1 MDLHDTTNVLF
12 SKIKSLDPENAS
24 KIMGYI
30 LIQDLADRDLLRLA
44 FGPETLLQ
52 FLVFKAKAYLGLSS
66 STFSTPLNPIS
77 RPNSSNSNNSQ
88 NPFPPSSPGFIPR
101 NGFLEFSKK
110 APSWSPASS
119 PKSSPFLSYENIRSG
134 SLLVPSRTGDSNTDF
149 IDENQMSDYFSF
161 LNDSSSSK
169 NEDFVGH
176 RRSFSA
182 SDACFGATEE
192 AGGLLGGYKPCLYFA
207 RGFCKNGDNC
217 KFSHELG
224 GLTDNVD
231 VTGAIVGSP
240 SKMDLLYRQHEEVMR
255 VRAAAHQHQQR
266 LAAAQLMAGAS
277 SLLRCEKNTNFLLQ
291 QQTDAQRAAA
301 LMVGEEICKFAQGRA
316 ERNSFFAM
324 GLAEKA
330 NSASKQIY
338 LTFPADS
345 SFKDEDV
352 SNYFSMFGPV
362 QDVRIP
368 YQQKRMFGFVT
379 FVHPETVKL
388 ILSRGNPHFICDSR
402 VLVKPY
408 KEKGKVPEKR
418 QHLQQQ
424 FERGNLSPCS
434 SPLGLDSREPY
445 DLHAGAKIPYDAQE
459 MMFRRELEEQVDI
472 RQAIELQRRRFMN
485 LQLPDFKN
493 DGIHHHQRSLSV
505 GASISLPAYS
515 HAGQNVDP
523 SDNIKQEVSEAVNG
537 DNTATVP
544 SIINAAEVEEV
555 KTACVQEAGV
565 GNSQGY
571 PSPKGVEHALPDSP
585 FASPKK
591 STENHLSEHPALM
604 GPKESS
610 ASCAASS
617 SDDPLRPIASTSG
630 TTSV

>member
-1 MDLHDTTNVLF
+1 MDLYDTTNVLF
-12 SKIKSLDPENAS
+12 TKIKVLDPENAS
-24 KIMGYI
+24 KVMGYI

-44 FGPETLLQ
+44 YGPDSLLHS
-52 FLVFKAKAYLGLSS
+52 LVLKAKAYLGLSS
-66 STFSTPLNPIS
+66 NTFSAPSLNPIS

-88 NPFPPSSPGFIPR
+88 NPLPPSSPTLIPR

-110 APSWSPASS
+110 APSWCPASS
-119 PKSSPFLSYENIRSG
+119 PKSSPFLSYESIRSG
-134 SLLVPSRTGDSNTDF
+134 SLSVPQRSGDSNTDF
-149 IDENQMSDYFSF
+149 IDETQMSDYFSF

-182 SDACFGATEE
+182 SDACFGTAEE
-192 AGGLLGGYKPCLYFA
+192 AGGFGGFMGGYKPCLYFA

-217 KFSHELG
+217 KFSHGLG

-231 VTGAIVGSP
+231 VNGAVVGSP
-240 SKMDLLYRQHEEVMR
+240 SKMDFLYHQHEEIMR
-255 VRAAAHQHQQR
+255 MRAAAAHQR
-266 LAAAQLMAGAS
+266 LAAAQLMGGAS
-277 SLLRCEKNTNFLLQ
+277 SPLPYEKNMNVLLQ
-291 QQTDAQRAAA
+291 HQTDAQRAAA
-301 LMVGEEICKFAQGRA
+301 LMYGEETCKFSQGRA
-316 ERNSFFAM
+316 ERNDYFAM
-324 GLAEKA
+324 GLEEKA

-345 SFKDEDV
+345 TFKDEDV

-408 KEKGKVPEKR
+408 KEKGKVSDKR

-424 FERGNLSPCS
+424 FERGNFSPCS
-434 SPLGLDSREPY
+434 SPSGLDSRESY
-445 DLHAGAKIPYDAQE
+445 DLHVGTKMFYNAQE
-459 MMFRRELEEQVDI
+459 MMLRRELEEQADLQ
-472 RQAIELQRRRFMN
+472 QAIELQRRRFMN

-493 DGIHHHQRSLSV
+493 DGIHHHHCSLSV
-505 GASISLPAYS
+505 GAS
-515 HAGQNVDP
+515 VP
-523 SDNIKQEVSEAVNG
+523 SSGSMKQEVSEVGG
-537 DNTATVP
+537 DNTAVAVP
-544 SIINAAEVEEV
+544 LIMNAAELEEV
-555 KTACVQEAGV
+555 KSACVQKARV
-565 GNSQGY
+565 GKSQESS
-571 PSPKGVEHALPDSP
+571 SPKGCHESSVEHALPDSP

-591 STENHLSEHPALM
+591 PTENNLPERPALVESN
-604 GPKESS
+604 ESS
-610 ASCAASS
+610 ALCAAASS
-617 SDDPLRPIASTSG
+617 SENDPLPPITSTSKMA
-630 TTSV
+630 SV

>member
-1 MDLHDTTNVLF
+1 MDLYDTTNVLF
-12 SKIKSLDPENAS
+12 TKIKVLDPENAS

-44 FGPETLLQ
+44 YGPDSLLHS
-52 FLVFKAKAYLGLSS
+52 LVLKAKAYLGLSS
-66 STFSTPLNPIS
+66 NTFSAPSLNPIS

-88 NPFPPSSPGFIPR
+88 NPLPPSSPTLIPR

-110 APSWSPASS
+110 APSWCPASS
-119 PKSSPFLSYENIRSG
+119 PKSSPFLSYESIRSG
-134 SLLVPSRTGDSNTDF
+134 SLSVPQRSGDSNTDF
-149 IDENQMSDYFSF
+149 IDETQMSDYFSF

-182 SDACFGATEE
+182 SDACFGTAEE
-192 AGGLLGGYKPCLYFA
+192 AGGFGGFMGGYKPCLYFA

-217 KFSHELG
+217 KFSHGLG

-231 VTGAIVGSP
+231 VNGAVVGSP
-240 SKMDLLYRQHEEVMR
+240 SKMDFLYHQHEEIMR
-255 VRAAAHQHQQR
+255 MRAAAAHQR
-266 LAAAQLMAGAS
+266 LAAAQLMGGAS
-277 SLLRCEKNTNFLLQ
+277 SPLPYEKNMNVLLQ
-291 QQTDAQRAAA
+291 HQTDAQRAAA
-301 LMVGEEICKFAQGRA
+301 LMYGEETCKFSQGRA
-316 ERNSFFAM
+316 ERNDYFAM
-324 GLAEKA
+324 GLEEKA

-345 SFKDEDV
+345 TFKDEDV

-408 KEKGKVPEKR
+408 KEKGKVSDKR

-424 FERGNLSPCS
+424 FERGNFSPCS
-434 SPLGLDSREPY
+434 SPSGLDSRESY
-445 DLHAGAKIPYDAQE
+445 DLHVGTKMFYNAQE
-459 MMFRRELEEQVDI
+459 MMLRRELEEQADLQ
-472 RQAIELQRRRFMN
+472 QAIELQRRRFMN

-493 DGIHHHQRSLSV
+493 DGIHHHHCSLSV
-505 GASISLPAYS
+505 GAS
-515 HAGQNVDP
+515 VP
-523 SDNIKQEVSEAVNG
+523 SSDSMKQEVSEVGG
-537 DNTATVP
+537 DNTAVAVP
-544 SIINAAEVEEV
+544 LIMNAAELEEV
-555 KTACVQEAGV
+555 KSACVQKARV
-565 GNSQGY
+565 GKSQESS
-571 PSPKGVEHALPDSP
+571 SPKGCHESSVEHALPDSP

-591 STENHLSEHPALM
+591 PTENNLPERPALVESN
-604 GPKESS
+604 ESS
-610 ASCAASS
+610 ALCAAASS
-617 SDDPLRPIASTSG
+617 SENDPLPPITSTSKMA
-630 TTSV
+630 SV

>member
-1 MDLHDTTNVLF
+1 MDLYDTTNVLF
-12 SKIKSLDPENAS
+12 RKIKSLDPENAS

-30 LIQDLADRDLLRLA
+30 LIQDLPDRDLLRLA

-52 FLVFKAKAYLGLSS
+52 SLVFKAKAYLGLSS

-77 RPNSSNSNNSQ
+77 RPNSSNSNNLQ
-88 NPFPPSSPGFIPR
+88 NPLPPSSPGFIPR

-110 APSWSPASS
+110 APSWSPASC

-161 LNDSSSSK
+161 LNDSSSK
-169 NEDFVGH
+169 NEDLLVIGRVFCKMMCFRDS
-176 RRSFSA
+176 RRSRWI
-182 SDACFGATEE
+182 C
-192 AGGLLGGYKPCLYFA
+192 
-207 RGFCKNGDNC
+207 
-217 KFSHELG
+217 
-224 GLTDNVD
+224 DNVD

-277 SLLRCEKNTNFLLQ
+277 SPLHCQKNTNFLLQ
-291 QQTDAQRAAA
+291 QQADAQRAAA

-316 ERNSFFAM
+316 ERNGFFAM
-324 GLAEKA
+324 GLAEKP

-352 SNYFSMFGPV
+352 SSYFSLSFLCI
-362 QDVRIP
+362 D
-368 YQQKRMFGFVT
+368 FVT
-379 FVHPETVKL
+379 
-388 ILSRGNPHFICDSR
+388 INGAIAGGNTCNN
-402 VLVKPY
+402 
-408 KEKGKVPEKR
+408 
-418 QHLQQQ
+418 
-424 FERGNLSPCS
+424 NLRWGTFSPCS
-434 SPLGLDSREPY
+434 SPSGLDSREPY
-445 DLHAGAKIPYDAQE
+445 DLHAGAKMLYNAQE
-459 MMFRRELEEQVDI
+459 MMLRRELEEQADLQ
-472 RQAIELQRRRFMN
+472 QAIELQRRRFMN

-523 SDNIKQEVSEAVNG
+523 SDNIKQEVLEVNG
-537 DNTATVP
+537 DNTAVVS
-544 SIINAAEVEEV
+544 SIVNASEVEEV
-555 KTACVQEAGV
+555 ESALVQNAGV
-565 GNSQGY
+565 GNSQEH
-571 PSPKGVEHALPDSP
+571 PSPKGSVEHALPDST
-585 FASPKK
+585 FASPNK
-591 STENHLSEHPALM
+591 STENHLPEQPASM
-604 GPKESS
+604 GSKESS

-617 SDDPLRPIASTSG
+617 SDDPLRHITSTSG

>member
-1 MDLHDTTNVLF
+1 MDLYDTTNVLF
-12 SKIKSLDPENAS
+12 TKIKVLDPENAS
-24 KIMGYI
+24 KVMGYI

-44 FGPETLLQ
+44 YGPDSLLHS
-52 FLVFKAKAYLGLSS
+52 LVLKAKAYLGLSS
-66 STFSTPLNPIS
+66 NTFSAPSLNPIS

-88 NPFPPSSPGFIPR
+88 NPLPPSSPTLIPR

-110 APSWSPASS
+110 APSWCPASS
-119 PKSSPFLSYENIRSG
+119 PKSSPFLSYESIRSG
-134 SLLVPSRTGDSNTDF
+134 SLSVPQRSGDSNTDF
-149 IDENQMSDYFSF
+149 IDETQMSDYFSF

-182 SDACFGATEE
+182 SDACFGTAEE
-192 AGGLLGGYKPCLYFA
+192 AGGFGGFMGGYKPCLYFA

-217 KFSHELG
+217 KFSHGLG

-231 VTGAIVGSP
+231 VNGAVVGSP
-240 SKMDLLYRQHEEVMR
+240 SKMDFLYHQHEEIMR
-255 VRAAAHQHQQR
+255 MRAAAAHQR
-266 LAAAQLMAGAS
+266 LAAAQLMGGAS
-277 SLLRCEKNTNFLLQ
+277 SPLPYEKNMNVLLQ
-291 QQTDAQRAAA
+291 HQTDAQRAAA
-301 LMVGEEICKFAQGRA
+301 LMYGEETCKFSQGRA
-316 ERNSFFAM
+316 ERNDYFAM
-324 GLAEKA
+324 GLEEKA

-345 SFKDEDV
+345 TFKDEDV

-408 KEKGKVPEKR
+408 KEKGKVSDKR

-424 FERGNLSPCS
+424 FERGNFSPCS
-434 SPLGLDSREPY
+434 SPSGLDSRESY
-445 DLHAGAKIPYDAQE
+445 DLHVGTKMFYNAQE
-459 MMFRRELEEQVDI
+459 MMLRRELEEQADLQ
-472 RQAIELQRRRFMN
+472 QAIELQRRRFMN

-493 DGIHHHQRSLSV
+493 DGIHHHHCSLSV
-505 GASISLPAYS
+505 GAS
-515 HAGQNVDP
+515 VP
-523 SDNIKQEVSEAVNG
+523 SSDSMKQEVSEAV
-537 DNTATVP
+537 AVP
-544 SIINAAEVEEV
+544 LIMNAAELEEV
-555 KTACVQEAGV
+555 KSACVQKARV
-565 GNSQGY
+565 GKSQESS
-571 PSPKGVEHALPDSP
+571 SPKGCHESSVEHALPDSP

-591 STENHLSEHPALM
+591 PTENNLPERPALVESN
-604 GPKESS
+604 ESS
-610 ASCAASS
+610 ALCAAASS
-617 SDDPLRPIASTSG
+617 SENDPLPPITSTSKMA
-630 TTSV
+630 SV

>member
-1 MDLHDTTNVLF
+1 MDLYDTTNVLF
-12 SKIKSLDPENAS
+12 TKIKVLDPENAS
-24 KIMGYI
+24 KVMGYI

-44 FGPETLLQ
+44 YGPDSLLHS
-52 FLVFKAKAYLGLSS
+52 LVLKAKAYLGLSS
-66 STFSTPLNPIS
+66 NTFSAPSLNPIS

-88 NPFPPSSPGFIPR
+88 NPLPPSSPTLIPR

-110 APSWSPASS
+110 APSWCPASS
-119 PKSSPFLSYENIRSG
+119 PKSSPFLSYESIRSG
-134 SLLVPSRTGDSNTDF
+134 SLSVPQRSGDSNTDF
-149 IDENQMSDYFSF
+149 IDETQMSDYFSF

-182 SDACFGATEE
+182 SDACFGTAEE
-192 AGGLLGGYKPCLYFA
+192 AGGFGGFMGGYKPCLYFA

-217 KFSHELG
+217 KFSHGLG

-231 VTGAIVGSP
+231 VNGAVVGSP
-240 SKMDLLYRQHEEVMR
+240 SKMDFLYHQHEEIMR
-255 VRAAAHQHQQR
+255 MRAAAAHQR
-266 LAAAQLMAGAS
+266 LAAAQLMGGAS
-277 SLLRCEKNTNFLLQ
+277 SPLPYEKNMNVLLQ
-291 QQTDAQRAAA
+291 HQTDAQRAAA
-301 LMVGEEICKFAQGRA
+301 LMYGEETCKFSQGRA
-316 ERNSFFAM
+316 ERNDYFAM
-324 GLAEKA
+324 GLEEKA

-345 SFKDEDV
+345 TFKDEDV

-408 KEKGKVPEKR
+408 KEKGKVSDKR

-424 FERGNLSPCS
+424 FERGNFSPCS
-434 SPLGLDSREPY
+434 SPSGLDSRESY
-445 DLHAGAKIPYDAQE
+445 DLHVGTKMFYNAQE
-459 MMFRRELEEQVDI
+459 MMLRRELEEQADLQ
-472 RQAIELQRRRFMN
+472 QAIELQRRRFMN

-493 DGIHHHQRSLSV
+493 DGIHHHHCSLSV
-505 GASISLPAYS
+505 GAS
-515 HAGQNVDP
+515 VP
-523 SDNIKQEVSEAVNG
+523 SSDSMKQEVSEVGG
-537 DNTATVP
+537 DNTAVAVP
-544 SIINAAEVEEV
+544 LIMNAAELEEV
-555 KTACVQEAGV
+555 KSACVQKARV
-565 GNSQGY
+565 GKSQESS
-571 PSPKGVEHALPDSP
+571 SPKGCHESSVEHALPDSP

-591 STENHLSEHPALM
+591 PTENNLPERPALVESN
-604 GPKESS
+604 ESS
-610 ASCAASS
+610 ALCAAASS
-617 SDDPLRPIASTSG
+617 SENDPLPPITSTSKMA
-630 TTSV
+630 SV